1 MVQFKEVANHSE
13 ADMNIPGV
21 IPDIGTALRITCED
35 KGSVLHQRLKAW
47 SVEEYYQYIWCFTV
61 FDAHI
66 QEAFK
71 KKSR

>member
-21 IPDIGTALRITCED
+21 IPNVGTALRITCED

-47 SVEEYYQYIWCFTV
+47 SVEEHY
-61 FDAHI
+61 
-66 QEAFK
+66 
-71 KKSR
+71 